1 MVRIAGYEVPDGKV
15 AWVGLTAVYGIGPT
29 LARGV
34 LEKARIDPGTR
45 IKDLDEDALARIRS
59 IIEADVVTGGNLRER
74 VQKDVQR
81 LVDIGSYRG
90 ARRTRGLPVRG
101 QRTRKNARSHKGSRP
116 SAIRRKR

>member
-29 LARGV
+29 LARGI
-34 LEKARIDPGTR
+34 LEKAKIEPGIR
-45 IKDLDEDALARIRS
+45 IKDLDEDALARIRG
-59 IIEADVVTGGNLRER
+59 IIESDVVTGGDLRER
-74 VQKDVQR
+74 MQKDVQR
-81 LVDIGSYRG
+81 LVDIGCFRG

-116 SAIRRKR
+116 SAIRRKK